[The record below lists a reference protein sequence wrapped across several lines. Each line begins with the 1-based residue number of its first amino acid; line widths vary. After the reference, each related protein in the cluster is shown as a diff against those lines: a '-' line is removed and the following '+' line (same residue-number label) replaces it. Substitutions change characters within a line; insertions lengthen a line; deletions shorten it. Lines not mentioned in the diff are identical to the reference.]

1 MYQRVINSGWT
12 KQNKLASCAKEHKM
26 HRIKVS
32 SWAESPSDCLRELA
46 DNVLN
51 LPKKA
56 FISPAAQQPPQS
68 AIGQTQK
75 LSFFP
80 CVMDLWWID
89 FFEIH
94 ITQHPLTCFF
104 SWPPLQPFQAP
115 DQRQRCRRISTAHRS
130 YQPAISRR
138 GEYWIPLLHFQK
150 MNFI

>member
-26 HRIKVS
+26 HRIKVYQV
-32 SWAESPSDCLRELA
+32 EP
-46 DNVLN
+46 N
-51 LPKKA
+51 LPQTACVNWQTTCWISPKKKA

-80 CVMDLWWID
+80 FVMDLWWID

-104 SWPPLQPFQAP
+104 SWPPLQPFLAP
-115 DQRQRCRRISTAHRS
+115 YRRQRCRRISTAHRS

-138 GEYWIPLLHFQK
+138 GEYHYYIFKKWTLY
-150 MNFI
+150 